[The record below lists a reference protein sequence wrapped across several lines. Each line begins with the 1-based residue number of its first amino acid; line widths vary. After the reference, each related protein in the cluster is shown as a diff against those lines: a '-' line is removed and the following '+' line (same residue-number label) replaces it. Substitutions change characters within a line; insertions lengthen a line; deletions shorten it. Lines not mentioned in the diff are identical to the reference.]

1 MLVFEIAFLVVAAL
15 MLAVDIIF
23 LLSTLFSGPW
33 KSEALRKFD
42 DAMNGIAP
50 EGEKHKKKGL
60 FGKLE
65 K

>member
-33 KSEALRKFD
+33 TCEEWRRK
-42 DAMNGIAP
+42 
-50 EGEKHKKKGL
+50 EREYRKKHKGTKNT
-60 FGKLE
+60 
-65 K
+65 

>member
-1 MLVFEIAFLVVAAL
+1 MLVFEIVFLVVAAL

-33 KSEALRKFD
+33 KSEEWRRK
-42 DAMNGIAP
+42 
-50 EGEKHKKKGL
+50 EREYRKKQK
-60 FGKLE
+60 KQR